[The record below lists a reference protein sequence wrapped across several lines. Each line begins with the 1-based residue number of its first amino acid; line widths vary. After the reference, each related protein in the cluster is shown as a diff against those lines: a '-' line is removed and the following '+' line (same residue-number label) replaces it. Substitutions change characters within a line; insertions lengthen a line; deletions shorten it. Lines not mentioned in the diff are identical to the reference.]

1 MIIDTVTQAGQ
12 YIVFVKGADIGRSFL
27 CTYVPSVGESAV
39 TSLANVFAA
48 IRAYDIDYRDCDI
61 IRL

>member
-12 YIVFVKGADIGRSFL
+12 YIVFIKGADIGRSFL
-27 CTYVPSVGESAV
+27 CVYVPNDGESIL
-39 TSLANVFAA
+39 TSRANILSA
-48 IRAYDIDYRDCDI
+48 IRAYDVDYRDCDI